1 MSEDGMRTQL
11 VLRMRCAKCGRVL
24 RFTYDKPEQCPEQ
37 TDEQEYPDQ
46 VVAGAGKVELSAF
59 VHPCAFCYYEATRPA
74 VLISRALDCV
84 AKLGEEART

>member
-24 RFTYDKPEQCPEQ
+24 RFTYDRPARCPEQ

-46 VVAGAGKVELSAF
+46 VVTGAGKVELSAF
-59 VHPCAFCYYEATRPA
+59 VHPCAFCYGEAIRPA
-74 VLISRALDCV
+74 ILISRALDCV
-84 AKLGEEART
+84 AQQEKEVRT